1 MSLWEKEITKEECVF
16 AQYNRQYL
24 LPCPYV
30 RPYALYHPQ
39 LLCFTAR
46 SVTDYLCMHTN
57 SIWSFLQSSLRL
69 FLK

>member
-30 RPYALYHPQ
+30 CPYALYHPQ

-46 SVTDYLCMHTN
+46 SVTDYLCAH
-57 SIWSFLQSSLRL
+57 
-69 FLK
+69 